1 MANNFDYTQNA
12 EAFAAL
18 NTDQQGF
25 VLAGYNRIHGD
36 AQRAERRAERAQR
49 RADREAF
56 WEEHKALKTGLIIT
70 GAAVGTIV
78 LIGTVY
84 YIVRKLNDDGT
95 CDCSP
100 ATDAEKLICGLV

>member
-1 MANNFDYTQNA
+1 MAAFDYTQNA

-25 VLAGYNRIHGD
+25 VLTGLNKAHND
-36 AQRAERRAERAQR
+36 AVRAERRAERAQR

-56 WEEHKALKTGLIIT
+56 WEAHKGLKTGLIVA

-84 YIVRKLNDDGT
+84 YIVRKLNEDGS